1 MKEKRFDAYGNPIRF
16 TAAKII
22 PTERAEKKR
31 RGDCHA
37 GIDPDSLGLKSLMKH
52 HLCKGEFSDCV
63 SRRTCDCL
71 DVCRFGQRYIALTK
85 ETKETTI

>member
-1 MKEKRFDAYGNPIRF
+1 MTKKRFESYGGLIQC
-16 TAAKII
+16 TGSKII
-22 PTERAEKKR
+22 SAANVDKR
-31 RGDCHA
+31 HTGKYYT
-37 GIDPDSLGLKSLMKH
+37 GVNPDSISLYSLVKH

-63 SRRTCDCL
+63 SRRACDCL